1 LHRKV
6 IDVRKA
12 FERRERALRMH
23 VAIIMNG
30 NGRWAMKRG
39 LPPTGGCIEGAAA
52 LRGTVE
58 LALRAGVKTLTVYA
72 ICCVDSDR
80 SVHELDAD
88 LRVLGGYL
96 RTEALLC
103 AQQMVRISV
112 IGNCKR
118 LGAALLRVQHRGE
131 ESVTGTRSRLHLR
144 IVIDY
149 SEHDRLMRS
158 SWSDISQPQAAG
170 SFERRVR
177 EIDHTALPAGAVD
190 LLIRTGGGKC
200 RSHFMLW
207 EVAYARLHYADCLWP
222 DFNAHHFQRAL
233 GCTS

>member
-1 LHRKV
+1 
-6 IDVRKA
+6 
-12 FERRERALRMH
+12 MH

-30 NGRWAMKRG
+30 NGRWAMERG
-39 LPPTGGCIEGAAA
+39 LSPTGGCIQGAAA
-52 LRGTVE
+52 LRAAVE
-58 LALRAGVKTLTVYA
+58 VALRAGVKTLTVYA

-96 RTEALLC
+96 RTEARRC
-103 AQQMVRISV
+103 AGQAVRISV

-118 LGAALLRVQHRGE
+118 LGAVLLQVHHRSE
-131 ESVTGTRSRLHLR
+131 ESSVGMESRLHLR

-149 SEHDRLMRS
+149 SEHDSLVRS
-158 SWSDISQPQAAG
+158 IRSKVSHPQAAAD
-170 SFERRVR
+170 FERRVR

-200 RSHFMLW
+200 RSDFMLW
-207 EVAYARLHYADCLWP
+207 EVAYARLNYADCLWP
-222 DFNAHHFQRAL
+222 DFNARHFQHAL
-233 GCTS
+233 GYEARDELAASAMRRPAAGS

>member
-1 LHRKV
+1 
-6 IDVRKA
+6 
-12 FERRERALRMH
+12 MH

-30 NGRWAMKRG
+30 NGRWAMERG
-39 LPPTGGCIEGAAA
+39 LPPTGGCMEGAAA
-52 LRGTVE
+52 LRATVE

-72 ICCVDSDR
+72 LCCVDSER
-80 SVHELDAD
+80 STHELDAD

-96 RTEALLC
+96 RTEALHF
-103 AQQMVRISV
+103 AQQTVRISV

-118 LGAALLRVQHRGE
+118 LGAALLRVRHRGE
-131 ESVTGTRSRLHLR
+131 ESATGMRSHLHLR

-149 SEHDRLMRS
+149 SEHDRLVRS
-158 SWSDISQPQAAG
+158 SWSDVCQPQAAA

-177 EIDHTALPAGAVD
+177 EIDRTALPAGAVD

-233 GCTS
+233 GCDTPDELAGTPTGPPAASAS